1 MIIATGKW
9 KKCKKC
15 GGEATKKHLEECILK
30 IEHDHNIN
38 SDSDSYSYI
47 DKK

>member
-15 GGEATKKHLEECILK
+15 GGEATKKHLE
-30 IEHDHNIN
+30 IEHDDNIN